1 VPPNLIEPFGLVAHH
16 QPPLKDQAVIFF
28 YRGYLQEENRNGRNK
43 LSSLPRF
50 PLWAATAEVMSGSDC
65 AEVLSVKSWPQK
77 VSCLPIVKFR
87 GRLEGQLF

>member
-1 VPPNLIEPFGLVAHH
+1 M
-16 QPPLKDQAVIFF
+16 
-28 YRGYLQEENRNGRNK
+28 
-43 LSSLPRF
+43 PRF
-50 PLWAATAEVMSGSDC
+50 VAQAATAEVMSGSDW